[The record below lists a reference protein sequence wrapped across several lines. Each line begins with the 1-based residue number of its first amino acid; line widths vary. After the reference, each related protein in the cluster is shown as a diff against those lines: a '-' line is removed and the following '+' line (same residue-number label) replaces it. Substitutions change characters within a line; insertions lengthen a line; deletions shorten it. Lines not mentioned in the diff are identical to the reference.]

1 MGLNNSFHL
10 KCDTPMGILSS
21 VAGTTSVL
29 EVHHC
34 NLAIQVLAQE
44 ECNVFHCLN
53 KTQAKTAYQTM
64 VNAVLATDMANHGK
78 LVGAFKDKIAEKA
91 GNSNEKDEKDLLLKM
106 FIKTADLSN
115 TVKPFD
121 IARMWA
127 VNVTEEFF
135 HQGDLE
141 KIEGHDVMAMFDRE
155 KSGELAK
162 GQLGFIDFCAGKH
175 MELMSSYTEHLQWL
189 YENVTKNR
197 ALWQDTLDQHQNAPK
212 S

>member
-1 MGLNNSFHL
+1 MHTLLGTRFIGKYSNWPLNCGFSFLLWVSPFLCFKRNILGLRHAGVAPLDFCITGPHL
-10 KCDTPMGILSS
+10 LPHCPRPVRHIIQHMCTAAPHPCHTLS
-21 VAGTTSVL
+21 L
-29 EVHHC
+29 
-34 NLAIQVLAQE
+34 
-44 ECNVFHCLN
+44 VFV
-53 KTQAKTAYQTM
+53 Q
-64 VNAVLATDMANHGK
+64 
-78 LVGAFKDKIAEKA
+78 
-91 GNSNEKDEKDLLLKM
+91 
-106 FIKTADLSN
+106 
-115 TVKPFD
+115 
-121 IARMWA
+121 
-127 VNVTEEFF
+127 EFF